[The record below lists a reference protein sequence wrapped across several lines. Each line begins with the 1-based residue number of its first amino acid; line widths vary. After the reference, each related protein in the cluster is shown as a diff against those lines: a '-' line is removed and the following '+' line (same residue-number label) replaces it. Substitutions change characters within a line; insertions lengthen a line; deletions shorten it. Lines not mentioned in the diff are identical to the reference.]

1 MDVRVL
7 DLVTTTYVARKLAA
21 EMDLEN
27 LINSIPTSNSSVD
40 LTQQIMT
47 KTTELRN
54 VVADFQT
61 WEGIVDQLTKTPKE
75 GNNK

>member
-7 DLVTTTYVARKLAA
+7 DLVTTRYVARKLAI

-27 LINSIPTSNSSVD
+27 LINSTPTNKSSAD
-40 LTQQIMT
+40 FTQQIMA

-54 VVADFQT
+54 IVADFQT
-61 WEGIVDQLTKTPKE
+61 WEGIVNQLTKTPEE
-75 GNNK
+75 GK

>member
-7 DLVTTTYVARKLAA
+7 DLVTTRYVARKLAI

-27 LINSIPTSNSSVD
+27 LINNIPTNKSSAD
-40 LTQQIMT
+40 FTQEIMS

-61 WEGIVDQLTKTPKE
+61 WEGIVNQLTKNPEE
-75 GNNK
+75 GK

>member
-7 DLVTTTYVARKLAA
+7 DLVTTRYVALKLAI
-21 EMDLEN
+21 EMDLEK
-27 LINSIPTSNSSVD
+27 LINNTSTNKSSTD
-40 LTQQIMT
+40 LTQEIMS

-54 VVADFQT
+54 IVADFQT
-61 WEGIVDQLTKTPKE
+61 WEGIVNQLTKNPEE